1 MQIGISTS
9 CFFPDVPENAVE
21 FLVENKVSHTELFL
35 NAYCEMSEEYIKNL
49 RARISDAKI
58 TVTSVH
64 PFSSSF
70 ESRLFF
76 SQYERLFYDGVEFY
90 KRYFEIAASLGAPYL
105 VFHGDFRDS
114 AAPFERYVERFSK
127 LDTVAKSFGVR
138 LAQENVSNFKSYSV
152 DFIKN
157 LKTQINDIVFT
168 LDIKQ
173 CRRAQQNIFEMASA
187 MGKNI
192 HHIHLSDAN
201 STHDCLPPGS
211 AEFDFKNFFSF
222 IKNLGYTGN
231 AVIELY
237 RHNYSSTDTLISSL
251 NYLRSCL

>member
-9 CFFPDVPENAVE
+9 CFFPDVPENAVD
-21 FLVENKVSHTELFL
+21 FLIKNNVSHTELFL
-35 NAYCEMSEEYIKNL
+35 NAYCEMSEDYIKNL
-49 RARISDAKI
+49 RLRLFDAKI

-76 SQYERLFYDGVEFY
+76 SQYERLFSDGIEFY
-90 KRYFEIAASLGAPYL
+90 KRYFEITASLGSSL
-105 VFHGDFRDS
+105 LIFHGDFRDS
-114 AAPFERYVERFSK
+114 AAPFERYVERFAK
-127 LDTVAKSFGVR
+127 LDNIAKSFGVR

-152 DFIKN
+152 DFIKK
-157 LKTQINDIVFT
+157 LKAQINDIVFT

-173 CRRAQQNIFEMASA
+173 CRRAQQDIFEMARA
-187 MGKNI
+187 MGQNI
-192 HHIHLSDAN
+192 RHLHLSDAD
-201 STHDCLPPGS
+201 TLHDCLPPGS
-211 AEFDFKNFFSF
+211 ASFDFKNFFSF
-222 IKNLGYTGN
+222 IKNSGYDGN

-237 RHNYSSTDTLISSL
+237 RHNYSSPDTLISSL